1 MAARYVVY
9 LDVDEYGEAMAP
21 EKVFIFGIFDSTEQM
36 IDEVEQA
43 MEADEELF
51 IDPNTGDFNPEWAV
65 EGFEGS
71 RQVQP
76 AEALVSFM
84 QGRRDIPK
92 YSVG

>member
-1 MAARYVVY
+1 MAAKYVVY
-9 LDVDEYGEAMAP
+9 LNTDEFGVADDSFG
-21 EKVFIFGIFDSTEQM
+21 VFIFGIFDSIEQM

-51 IDPNTGDFNPEWAV
+51 IDPNTGDFNPYWAV
-65 EGFEGS
+65 EGYEGS

-76 AEALVSFM
+76 ERALADFM